1 MKNLRWFDKILFL
14 LNSVVA
20 VMLLFAYLLPFIPPS
35 TFALLSVLS
44 LTVPMLIIINI
55 VFLIYWVIRLKKQML
70 LPLIVLLFGM
80 NHLTSIYEFSASE
93 DEEELNGGISVL
105 SYNVRQFNQFNWS
118 EDKDIPEKLAAFI
131 QEQDPHILAMQEY
144 YMGELDIALKFPH
157 KYIKQK
163 EKSAEFGLAIFSKY
177 PIVNSGSLDFPTPS
191 NNNAIFADI
200 AVGTDTIRVVN
211 VHLQSYTLK
220 PNISKLEIE
229 KEESKR
235 VFRGMGHTFV
245 RQEEQLGK
253 VLDVVREVSYKSIM
267 MGDFN
272 NTAYSYIYRKLRSE
286 GFNDAYKEEGNGF
299 GRTFDFDYFPLRIDY
314 IFPEEGLE
322 VMAFEAFEVPYS
334 DHFPIKAIL
343 KMNRKKSGLSGR
355 SE

>member
-1 MKNLRWFDKILFL
+1 MKNLTGFDKFLFL
-14 LNSVVA
+14 LNSLFA
-20 VMLLFAYLLPFIPPS
+20 IALLFAYLLPYIPPK

-44 LTVPMLIIINI
+44 LTVPMLIIVNLL
-55 VFLIYWVIRLKKQML
+55 FLVYWVIRMKKQML

-93 DEEELNGGISVL
+93 EEEALNGGLTFL
-105 SYNVRQFNQFNWS
+105 SYNVRQFNQFRWS
-118 EDKDIPEKLAAFI
+118 EDKNIPEKLSAFI
-131 QEQDPHILAMQEY
+131 QEQDPDILAMQEY
-144 YMGELDIALKFPH
+144 YKGELDIALKFPY

-163 EKSAEFGLAIFSKY
+163 DHSAEFGLAIFSKY

-200 AVGTDTIRVVN
+200 VVEKDTLRVVN
-211 VHLQSYTLK
+211 VHLQSYTIK

-229 KEESKR
+229 KEKSKR
-235 VFRGMGHTFV
+235 VFLGMGQTFV
-245 RQEEQLGK
+245 RQQEQMEM
-253 VLDVVREVSYKSIM
+253 VLDLIRNSSHKTVI

-272 NTAYSYIYRKLRSE
+272 NTAYSYIYRKLKSV

-299 GRTFDFDYFPLRIDY
+299 GRTYDFDYFPLRIDY

-322 VMAFEAFEVPYS
+322 TITFETLEVPYS

-343 KMNRKKSGLSGR
+343 KMNSKKTGLSL